1 MKKILIA
8 FMVACCCFGCSKK
21 ETESKIVSC
30 SITDNQSVMSKSV
43 LMDIEYTSS
52 PQFLTRTETL
62 RLTTSI
68 LQDSYQKA
76 YDLLKKKLDSISGVE
91 FTFSFEGSTVQT
103 VTKIDLSKFDV
114 SKISEL
120 EFMDE
125 AMLDNNKFTVDNLRN
140 YFILEEYTCSDYAE

>member
-1 MKKILIA
+1 
-8 FMVACCCFGCSKK
+8 
-21 ETESKIVSC
+21 
-30 SITDNQSVMSKSV
+30 MSKSV